1 MRAKSPAG
9 AVGAVE
15 RAPFTVDLSDPQTSF
30 TGQKKAAT
38 VLDPSTAITFG
49 STASGSSYRCKVDK
63 GSYRTCTSPYVVGG
77 MGPGRHRLSVEA
89 TDSAGNV
96 DPTPAARTL
105 VVDQAAAAGTLFRDD
120 FETGNLS
127 RWTVTKGGTG
137 TAAAQTAVVRT
148 GTYAA
153 RFTTTSDAGSR
164 AYARTSLTA
173 AVADLTSVADVR
185 VDTEGA
191 SGGSVPLLRYF
202 GDTGTRT
209 VNLYRANATGKIWVQ
224 YGSTFAATSGT
235 LPLGTWGN
243 VSLRAAG
250 GTLQVVLNGTSV
262 YSTTTAGLAPTRT
275 LQIGNEAAAQRGTVT
290 VDDVSA
296 SATGSDLTP
305 PETTISAGPSAT
317 VPNGQATFEF
327 TSSEASSTFQCSLD
341 AAAYTPCTSPKAYS
355 GLAKGSHTFN
365 VRAADASGN
374 VDPTPA
380 TRTWTAAGDPTPA
393 VMVADNQ
400 NRRILVTDYTGKIL
414 WAFDNPTGE
423 ASAYSGPLGVR
434 LLPNGHIL
442 ATFGTG
448 TVGEIDMTTKTFV
461 WKVKGYSGAFFQSP
475 YDAELMPDGN
485 IAVANA
491 KATQVVVFNHSTGA
505 AGVDLPDQLP
515 ALRGAAP
522 GRQGPQHDPA
532 DPPDLRVQQAVRG
545 RLRTGQARRQGTPV
559 PVGRRQQHAP
569 RDPRPRRHLDRAQ
582 RLGQLHQAG
591 AADPEHHL
599 VALPGQLLQR
609 RGPRRDHDAKR
620 GLRHRLPHLERRQP
634 DPVHRRAGRPDVG
647 VLQPERRHPSQPA
660 LRRAL
665 AELAGLTG
673 QTGRTTRSLTVA
685 SVGRSSTCRIASAT
699 VSGRIHWPASYARPS
714 CSCTF
719 CCIGVAVRPG

>member
-1 MRAKSPAG
+1 M
-9 AVGAVE
+9 
-15 RAPFTVDLSDPQTSF
+15 
-30 TGQKKAAT
+30 
-38 VLDPSTAITFG
+38 
-49 STASGSSYRCKVDK
+49 
-63 GSYRTCTSPYVVGG
+63 
-77 MGPGRHRLSVEA
+77 
-89 TDSAGNV
+89 
-96 DPTPAARTL
+96 
-105 VVDQAAAAGTLFRDD
+105 
-120 FETGNLS
+120 
-127 RWTVTKGGTG
+127 
-137 TAAAQTAVVRT
+137 
-148 GTYAA
+148 
-153 RFTTTSDAGSR
+153 
-164 AYARTSLTA
+164 
-173 AVADLTSVADVR
+173 
-185 VDTEGA
+185 
-191 SGGSVPLLRYF
+191 LRYF

-235 LPLGTWGN
+235 LPLGTWRN

-250 GTLQVVLNGTSV
+250 GTLQVVLNGTSI

-290 VDDVSA
+290 VDNVSA
-296 SATGSDLTP
+296 SSTGSDLTP
-305 PETTISAGPSAT
+305 PQTTISAGPSAT

-327 TSSEASSTFQCSLD
+327 TSSEPSSTFQCSLD
-341 AAAYTPCTSPKAYS
+341 AAAYTACTSPKAYS

-461 WKVKGYSGAFFQSP
+461 WKVKGYNGAFFQSP

-491 KATQVVVFNHSTGA
+491 KANQVVVFNHTTGA

-515 ALRGAAP
+515 ALRGAGP
-522 GRQGPQHDPA
+522 GRQGPEHDPA

-545 RLRTGQARRQGTPV
+545 RLRTGPGPATRHSSTGGTP
-559 PVGRRQQHAP
+559 
-569 RDPRPRRHLDRAQ
+569 
-582 RLGQLHQAG
+582 
-591 AADPEHHL
+591 AA
-599 VALPGQLLQR
+599 
-609 RGPRRDHDAKR
+609 
-620 GLRHRLPHLERRQP
+620 
-634 DPVHRRAGRPDVG
+634 
-647 VLQPERRHPSQPA
+647 
-660 LRRAL
+660 
-665 AELAGLTG
+665 T
-673 QTGRTTRSLTVA
+673 RTA
-685 SVGRSSTCRIASAT
+685 RSSTATAPRSCSAT
-699 VSGRIHWPASYARPS
+699 GTTSSSSRGRPRTSPGRASRATAATARS
-714 CSCTF
+714 
-719 CCIGVAVRPG
+719 AA